1 MHDPFCL
8 FLRISVLESLEEGS
22 QEFQKGY
29 KRAINPTDASI
40 TWKGNRKAMKK
51 IIAACVTA
59 FIVCCTVCASEQF
72 DEWNSDAPALCTLIG
87 YVETVTDPSYEPD
100 DEMLEYGRLLRD
112 HMLDGDAKAKQER
125 HDCVFPEEM
134 KKAYEMGKALV

>member
-1 MHDPFCL
+1 M
-8 FLRISVLESLEEGS
+8 
-22 QEFQKGY
+22 
-29 KRAINPTDASI
+29 
-40 TWKGNRKAMKK
+40 
-51 IIAACVTA
+51 
-59 FIVCCTVCASEQF
+59 
-72 DEWNSDAPALCTLIG
+72 
-87 YVETVTDPSYEPD
+87 TDPSYEPD

>member
-1 MHDPFCL
+1 MFDMDGTL
-8 FLRISVLESLEEGS
+8 FPELNPAYFSDYLLAHRIL
-22 QEFQKGY
+22 
-29 KRAINPTDASI
+29 
-40 TWKGNRKAMKK
+40 
-51 IIAACVTA
+51 
-59 FIVCCTVCASEQF
+59 
-72 DEWNSDAPALCTLIG
+72 
-87 YVETVTDPSYEPD
+87 TDPSYEPD